1 MAQGLNICFVTPE
14 LTPLAKVGGLA
25 DVSGSLP
32 PELAALGHD
41 VRVFLPLYDRIAERG
56 LDLVPVAGA
65 QQVEITL
72 NGRFLS
78 FNLFERRHDG
88 TKATPRLYLVQC
100 APLYE
105 RNGQVY
111 TDDEDEPVRWFFFQ
125 RAVIESL
132 QRLQWAPRIMHLNDW
147 TTALLPV
154 LLRRRYGWDQ
164 LFAHTKTVMT
174 IHNLGYQGGFA
185 AHVLND
191 IEMTDMSDVF
201 DPVEL
206 SHGGINWL
214 KTGLSTVDRITTV
227 SPTYAQ
233 EIQTERYG
241 HGLDGL
247 LRARG
252 DDIVGI
258 LNGIDEVE
266 WDPAGDRMLPVRFGV
281 NDVWRRRR
289 NKIELLQ
296 RVGLPEDPGT
306 ILFGLIARLTSQ
318 KGIDL
323 IEQVMADFLSER
335 PARLVVLGSGEARY
349 EEFFRALAERF
360 PSRVAYRHGYDEPL
374 AHHIEGGSDV
384 FLMPSLYEPCGLN
397 QMYSQRYAALPL
409 VHKTGGLADTVAPV
423 EGTAGQ
429 GFVFDDYSAASLRAA
444 LDRAVALWEK
454 PAAWQ
459 AAVERGMTRHFG
471 WGDRAADYGD
481 VYRAL
486 VGEG

>member
-1 MAQGLNICFVTPE
+1 VFQGLNIAFVTPE

-56 LDLVPVAGA
+56 MDLVPVESA
-65 QQVEITL
+65 QQVEMTL

-78 FNLFERRHDG
+78 FNLFEQRHDG
-88 TKATPRLYLVQC
+88 RPGTPRLYLVQC

-105 RNGQVY
+105 REGQVY
-111 TDDEDEPVRWFFFQ
+111 TDHDDEPVRWFFFQ

-132 QRLQWAPRIMHLNDW
+132 QRLQWAPRILHLNDW

-154 LLRRRYGWDQ
+154 LLKRRYGWDQ
-164 LFAHTKTVMT
+164 LFAETKSVMT

-191 IEMTDMSDVF
+191 LDLTDMSDVF

-206 SHGGINWL
+206 SGGGINWL
-214 KTGLSTVDRITTV
+214 KTGLATVDRITTV
-227 SPTYAQ
+227 SPTYAE

-247 LRARG
+247 LRSRG
-252 DDIVGI
+252 GDIVGI
-258 LNGIDEVE
+258 LNGIDETE
-266 WDPAGDRMLPVRFGV
+266 WDPAGDRMLPVRFGPR
-281 NDVWRRRR
+281 DVWRRER
-289 NKIELLQ
+289 NKLELLQ
-296 RVGLPEDPGT
+296 RVGLPEDPKT
-306 ILFGLIARLTSQ
+306 LLFGLIARLTSQ
-318 KGIDL
+318 KGID
-323 IEQVMADFLSER
+323 IMAEVMADFLSER

-349 EEFFRALAERF
+349 EEFFRDLAERF

-397 QMYSQRYAALPL
+397 QMYSQRYGTLPL
-409 VHKTGGLADTVAPV
+409 VHKTGGLADTVQDV
-423 EGTAGQ
+423 SDGKGH
-429 GFVFDDYSAASLRAA
+429 GFVFDEYSGVSLRGAMEHA
-444 LDRAVALWEK
+444 LDLWET
-454 PAAWQ
+454 PGAWA
-459 AAVERGMTRHFG
+459 AAVERGMERRFG
-471 WGDRAADYGD
+471 WGDRAERYGE
-481 VYRAL
+481 VYREL
-486 VGEG
+486 VAY